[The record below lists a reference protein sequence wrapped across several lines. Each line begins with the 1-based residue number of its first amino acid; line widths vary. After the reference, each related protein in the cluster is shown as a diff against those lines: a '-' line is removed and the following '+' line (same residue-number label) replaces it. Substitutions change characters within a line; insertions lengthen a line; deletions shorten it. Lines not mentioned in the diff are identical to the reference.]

1 MMTVHSI
8 VEELGLNLAAG
19 SERAETPVRWVHISE
34 EDDPTPWLTG
44 GELLLTT
51 GLALAGPP
59 QQRAFLQRLA
69 GHQLAGLGFG
79 LLVDGQRAPA
89 PLVEEARRLEFPL
102 FEIPRSMPFIDVTKM
117 ALGRLVNERFDMLRR
132 SVIVQQRLERLV
144 LEDRGIEE
152 IVAAISS
159 AVGASVLLLG
169 APGQALALHDPAGEL
184 SATAVAAIGAQIAGR
199 AEARSFVVS
208 DPRLAN
214 DVLARPV
221 VPPRGGRPQAWV
233 IVAGGSHGLG
243 DLERLIVQQAVAVIG
258 LELMRAT
265 VASETERRLT
275 GDLLSTALDRNTSP
289 AELARRLAPFGI
301 GEEASV
307 LVFAVEDVGRSEGV
321 LAQALNAEGCPA
333 ALSAKRIE
341 GPELLCAI
349 IDASQ
354 RDPIELARRACARL
368 EPEVGPVRAG
378 VSRPGGL
385 GLLWRAFHEARWA
398 LEAVGE
404 EDESPVGSWHDLG
417 AETLLLSMR
426 DDDALHLYSDRVLG
440 PIVDDPRYGEELL
453 RSLEAFIQHHGQW
466 ERAARELYCHRHT
479 LRYRMQKVEEL
490 TGRDLSQA
498 NHRIEFWLALR
509 ARELAR

>member
-8 VEELGLNLAAG
+8 VDELGLDLAAG

-34 EDDPTPWLTG
+34 EDDPTPWMTG

-51 GLALAGPP
+51 GLSLGGAP

-79 LLVDGQRAPA
+79 LLEDGQRAPA
-89 PLVEEARRLEFPL
+89 PLLDEARRLEFPL
-102 FEIPRSMPFIDVTKM
+102 FEIPHSMPFIDVTKM
-117 ALGRLVNERFDMLRR
+117 ALERLVNERYDMLRR

-144 LEDRGIEE
+144 LEDRGIDE

-159 AVGASVLLLG
+159 AVGASVLVLG
-169 APGQALALHDPAGEL
+169 APGQVLALHDPAGEF
-184 SATAVAAIGAQIAGR
+184 SAPTVAAIGAQIAGR
-199 AEARSFVVS
+199 GDARPFIVS
-208 DPRLAN
+208 DPRLGDDA
-214 DVLARPV
+214 LARPV
-221 VPPRGGRPQAWV
+221 VPPRGGSPQAWV
-233 IVAGGSHGLG
+233 VVAAGSRGLG

-289 AELARRLAPFGI
+289 AELARRLQPFGI

-307 LVFAVEDVGRSEGV
+307 LVFAVDEVGRSEGV
-321 LAQALNAEGCPA
+321 LQQALNAEGCPS
-333 ALSAKRIE
+333 ALSAQRIE

-349 IDASQ
+349 IDASE
-354 RDPIELARRACARL
+354 RDPIEIARAACARL
-368 EPEVGPVRAG
+368 APEVGPVRAG
-378 VSRPGGL
+378 VSRPGAL

-398 LEAVGE
+398 LEAVDE
-404 EDESPVGSWHDLG
+404 EDATPVGSWHDLG

-426 DDDALHLYSDRVLG
+426 DDDALRLYSDRVLG
-440 PIVDDPRYGEELL
+440 PIADDPRYGEELL

-479 LRYRMQKVEEL
+479 LRYRMQKIEEL
-490 TGRDLSQA
+490 TGRDLSKA
-498 NHRIEFWLALR
+498 NDRIEFWLALR

>member
-1 MMTVHSI
+1 MITIHSV
-8 VEELGLNLAAG
+8 VEELGLDLAAG

-51 GLALAGPP
+51 GLSLGGAP

-79 LLVDGQRAPA
+79 LLEDGQQAPA
-89 PLVEEARRLEFPL
+89 PLLEEARRLEFPV
-102 FEIPRSMPFIDVTKM
+102 FEIPHSMPFIDVTKM
-117 ALGRLVNERFDMLRR
+117 ALERLVNERYDMLRR

-144 LEDRGIEE
+144 LEDCGIDE

-159 AVGASVLLLG
+159 AVGASVLVLG
-169 APGQALALHDPAGEL
+169 APGQVLALHDPAGEL
-184 SATAVAAIGAQIAGR
+184 SATAVSAVGAQIAGR
-199 AEARSFVVS
+199 S
-208 DPRLAN
+208 DPRPFIVSDSRLGEDA
-214 DVLARPV
+214 LARPV
-221 VPPRGGRPQAWV
+221 VPPRGGSPQAWV
-233 IVAGGSHGLG
+233 VVAAGSRGLG

-258 LELMRAT
+258 LELMRVT

-275 GDLLSTALDRNTSP
+275 GDLLSTALDRNTNP
-289 AELARRLAPFGI
+289 AELARRLQPFGI

-307 LVFAVEDVGRSEGV
+307 LVFAVEDVGRSERV
-321 LAQALNAEGCPA
+321 LQQALNAAGCPA
-333 ALSAKRIE
+333 ALSAQRIE

-349 IDASQ
+349 IDASE
-354 RDPIELARRACARL
+354 RDPIAIAREACARL
-368 EPEVGPVRAG
+368 AEVGPVRAG
-378 VSRPGGL
+378 VSRPGSL

-398 LEAVGE
+398 LEAVDE
-404 EDESPVGSWHDLG
+404 EDETPVGSWHDLG

-426 DDDALHLYSDRVLG
+426 DDDALRLYSDRVLG
-440 PIVDDPRYGEELL
+440 PVIDDPRYGEELL

-479 LRYRMQKVEEL
+479 LRYRMQKIEEL
-490 TGRDLSQA
+490 TGRDLSKA
-498 NHRIEFWLALR
+498 NDRIEFWLALR